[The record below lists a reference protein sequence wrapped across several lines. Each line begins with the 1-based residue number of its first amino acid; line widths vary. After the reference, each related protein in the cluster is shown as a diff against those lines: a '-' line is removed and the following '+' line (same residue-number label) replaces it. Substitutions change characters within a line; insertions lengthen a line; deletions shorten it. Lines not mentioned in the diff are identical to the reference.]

1 MNRKKNHMDI
11 PIDEIDFDNLP
22 SDEELEAMGPL
33 EPINANRDEF
43 FGKVVFPNDRQLKKE
58 NKNEKET

>member
-1 MNRKKNHMDI
+1 MDI

-33 EPINANRDEF
+33 EPINANREEF
-43 FGKVVFPNDRQLKKE
+43 FDKMIFPKDRKLKKDG
-58 NKNEKET
+58 KDKKRVIQ

>member
-1 MNRKKNHMDI
+1 MNRKKNHMGI

-33 EPINANRDEF
+33 EPINATREEF
-43 FGKVVFPNDRQLKKE
+43 FDQDGISQR
-58 NKNEKET
+58 

>member
-1 MNRKKNHMDI
+1 MDRTRNHMDI

-33 EPINANRDEF
+33 KPINANREDF
-43 FGKVVFPNDRQLKKE
+43 FDKMIFLNGRKLKKDDKD
-58 NKNEKET
+58 KNG